1 MQAVET
7 CVPAPAHC
15 SSPFAFAHLCKQ
27 VNVNICVNFFARQ
40 NPHLVH
46 TSATCYECQRNF
58 DPNVAH
64 FVPIS
69 FRVNATPNETD
80 YIQGRRTSPSSSWTS
95 VPDGEPLGLVHDLL
109 GRAHGRSLLHSTA
122 DVKPER
128 QRRFPGLGRTEQPS
142 SSSKQPCGVRGD
154 LEDERRAGGRRRP
167 GLVGRAG
174 VWMILKSNLQFHHR
188 NELIV
193 NLNTVTA
200 NSAFIFKFA

>member
-1 MQAVET
+1 MVGKLTKPWGPPFSRALYSAEKHALQVIVHEWWQHFLQAVET

-15 SSPFAFAHLCKQ
+15 SAPFAFAHLCKQ

-80 YIQGRRTSPSSSWTS
+80 YI
-95 VPDGEPLGLVHDLL
+95 
-109 GRAHGRSLLHSTA
+109 
-122 DVKPER
+122 
-128 QRRFPGLGRTEQPS
+128 
-142 SSSKQPCGVRGD
+142 
-154 LEDERRAGGRRRP
+154 
-167 GLVGRAG
+167 
-174 VWMILKSNLQFHHR
+174 
-188 NELIV
+188 
-193 NLNTVTA
+193 
-200 NSAFIFKFA
+200 